1 MKISKIVLFG
11 LVLASSALFGLDD
24 FKEVKNWNRRF
35 ASSGKLEIAW
45 DDASEA
51 MRFTA
56 SFGEKTKDRWVYPG
70 IRVSEA
76 DLKADF
82 LEFEIR
88 VETNPE
94 GGPVSNCL
102 VLFQTPKVNAG
113 QLYYPIPGKEFKKVK
128 LDLRKISSKL
138 PGVRMIKIGLNFKA
152 AAEGSIWIRN
162 IAFTTKK

>member
-1 MKISKIVLFG
+1 MKFSKIVL
-11 LVLASSALFGLDD
+11 LSLALASFTLFGLDD
-24 FKEVKNWNRRF
+24 FKEVKNWNRRL
-35 ASSGKLEIAW
+35 ASSGELEIAW
-45 DDASEA
+45 DDASGA

-88 VETNPE
+88 AETNPE
-94 GGPVSNCL
+94 GGPVSKCL
-102 VLFQTPKVNAG
+102 VLFQNQKGHAG
-113 QLYYPIPGKEFKKVK
+113 QLYYPMPGKEFRKVK

-138 PGVRMIKIGLNFKA
+138 PGVRMMKIGLNFKDT
-152 AAEGSIWIRN
+152 AEGAIWIRN
-162 IAFTTKK
+162 IAFTTEK